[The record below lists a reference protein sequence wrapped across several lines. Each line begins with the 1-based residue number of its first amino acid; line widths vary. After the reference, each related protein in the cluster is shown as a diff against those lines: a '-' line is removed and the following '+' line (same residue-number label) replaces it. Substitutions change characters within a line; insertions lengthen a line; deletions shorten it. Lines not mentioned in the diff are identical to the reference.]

1 MNKEQAKEQKN
12 YQRCL
17 SFCTADSYRLQEAM
31 IFFKKKGYH
40 GRLYRDVLYLTNQKK
55 SGDIFIFNH
64 GCVIMWGFRRGTEDK
79 LFESL
84 KEFSNDLLP
93 RMEFDQFLF
102 NYGEST
108 KINPDDKLRLD
119 IITLESH
126 DPLLKLAISY
136 GLAQSIKL
144 ESLEETIKDTIK
156 ENDKLPEE
164 IANKGKIL
172 LSRRAIFKRM
182 GEIFI
187 VRKLINLNIE
197 FLDAP
202 EFFWRNPLLEPFYT
216 LTKNFL
222 DIPGRVMALNQKLDV
237 LQELLVMLNSQIQ
250 HRHSSL
256 LETIIILLIAFEI
269 IISLFQLHIV

>member
-1 MNKEQAKEQKN
+1 MIKQHKT
-12 YQRCL
+12 YLRCL
-17 SFCTADSYRLQEAM
+17 SFCTADSYQLQEAAN
-31 IFFKKKGYH
+31 FFKKKGYH
-40 GRLYRDVLYLTNQKK
+40 SRLYRDVLYLTNQKK
-55 SGDIFIFNH
+55 SGDIYIFNH
-64 GCVIMWGFRRGTEDK
+64 GCLVMWGFRKGTEDK
-79 LFESL
+79 LFDYL
-84 KEFSNDLLP
+84 KEFSTDPLP
-93 RMEFDQFLF
+93 RIEFDQFYYH
-102 NYGEST
+102 YGDAT

-119 IITLESH
+119 IITLESD

-156 ENDKLPEE
+156 ENDQLPEE
-164 IANKGKIL
+164 IADKGKIS

-187 VRKLINLNIE
+187 VRKSINLNIE

-216 LTKNFL
+216 MTKNFL
-222 DIPGRVMALNQKLDV
+222 DIPGRVMALNQKLDL
-237 LQELLVMLNSQIQ
+237 LQELLVMLNGQIQ

-256 LETIIILLIAFEI
+256 LEIIVILLIAFEI